1 MDVIDFF
8 GKNADKYAKSQS
20 HAKGEDL
27 RMLLSKLP
35 LDASMSALDI
45 ATGTGF
51 TALEVARK
59 VRLITAFDKTVEML
73 EEARNLFE
81 RENVGN
87 ALFVTGDV
95 GNLPFLDH
103 SFDVITCRRAAH
115 HFHNKMLF
123 LNEANRVLK
132 TGGYFGLVDMLSPA
146 GDDMDMFNNLER
158 LRDHSHAS
166 AGSRGFWS
174 RSIEGMGWKIISLEE
189 YPERIPFEKW
199 LYPVTMESSEGKD
212 CMEYLENKKDQFS
225 KIMDYDGKSFIKTRI
240 ILVAQKV

>member
-27 RMLLSKLP
+27 GLLLSKLP
-35 LDASMSALDI
+35 LDANMSALDI
-45 ATGTGF
+45 AAGTGF

-59 VRLITAFDKTVEML
+59 VRFITAFDKTIEML

-81 RENVGN
+81 REKVENV
-87 ALFVTGDV
+87 LFVTGDV

-123 LNEANRVLK
+123 LSEANRVLK
-132 TGGYFGLVDMLSPA
+132 SGGYLGLVDMTSPA
-146 GDDMDMFNNLER
+146 GDDMDLFNNLER

-166 AGSRGFWS
+166 AGTSGFWT
-174 RSIEGMGWKIISLEE
+174 RSVEGMGWKIISFEAC
-189 YPERIPFEKW
+189 PERIPFEKW

-212 CMEYLENKKDQFS
+212 CIEYLESKKEQF
-225 KIMDYDGKSFIKTRI
+225 KKLIDYDGKSFVKTRI
-240 ILVAQKV
+240 IMVAQKV